1 MTPHD
6 LAAQLVRLLN
16 QGDVD
21 GAAALFHADAELC
34 FPRFAPR
41 PVFRGEPELR
51 EFVAWLSQVLPR
63 HTLAVDR
70 ITSTPSTAVV
80 EFETAG
86 ASLHG
91 HEFDNVGVLVV
102 DVADGRICALR
113 VHLDTADLARILAEP
128 AVA

>member
-6 LAAQLVRLLN
+6 LAAELIRLLN

-21 GAAALFHADAELC
+21 AAADLFAPGAELC
-34 FPRFAPR
+34 FPRYAPR

-51 EFVAWLSQVLPR
+51 EFVAWMGQALPVR
-63 HTLAVDR
+63 TLAVDR
-70 ITSTPSTAVV
+70 ITATDTTAIV

-86 ASLHG
+86 TSSRG
-91 HEFDNVGVLVV
+91 HEFDNVGVLVI
-102 DVADGRICALR
+102 DVAGGRITALR
-113 VHLDTADLARILAEP
+113 VHLDTADLGRILEQP